1 VGYREA
7 SRNDND
13 PKPPTSNWE
22 AVESKYRPAPTI
34 VCTYDGSDDS
44 DGEDS
49 LAAAA
54 AAAAADDDD
63 VNDNS

>member
-1 VGYREA
+1 VGYREG

-54 AAAAADDDD
+54 AYDD